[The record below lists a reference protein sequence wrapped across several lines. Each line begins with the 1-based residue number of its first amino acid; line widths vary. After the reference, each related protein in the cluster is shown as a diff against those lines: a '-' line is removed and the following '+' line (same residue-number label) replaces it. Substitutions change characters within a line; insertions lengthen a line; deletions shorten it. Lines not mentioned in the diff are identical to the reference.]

1 VVSGPVPKISL
12 HDPTGDAFD
21 SLGDPSNPLD
31 DVTGAGMA
39 QDSRGTAFAVT
50 FKTTVNPRTQ
60 PTWLQGNAAVVWF
73 VDTNRDDIPEYETY
87 MFDNPDTG
95 QLVAQVQAL
104 NATHPSCNA
113 AFTLTAGVG
122 YRLNAPAGCLPR
134 MTSVRFQACAFF
146 GGGPTDDTT
155 AVDCA
160 PDLDLSTPIVVND
173 TGRDGYWMLGA
184 DGRVYPFGGAVG
196 FAGLVPGAVAMAPG
210 RDGRGYWVTDF
221 GGRVYAFGTA
231 RYFGGSP
238 RLGAGESVSTIS
250 ATPSGGG
257 YWLFT
262 NRGRV
267 FPFGN
272 ASSFGDMSGTRL
284 NGPIVAS
291 VATPSGRG
299 YYLVGSDGGIF
310 SFGDARF
317 HGSTGGLRLHRPVV
331 GIAPTPAGTGYW
343 LVASDGGVFAFNA
356 PFRGSMGAVRL
367 AQPVDGLVA
376 FGNGYLMAAAD
387 GGVFNFSNRAFAG
400 SLAAHPPTAPIIGLA
415 AFST

>member
-1 VVSGPVPKISL
+1 VTTRALAAPVPKITV
-12 HDPTGDAFD
+12 HDPVGDVPFPQ
-21 SLGDPSNPLD
+21 GDL
-31 DVTGAGMA
+31 TGAGFGQNA
-39 QDSRGTAFAVT
+39 TSFTFAVT
-50 FKTTVNPRTQ
+50 VVS
-60 PTWLQGNAAVVWF
+60 PTDPNTDPAWQDALALVGWAI
-73 VDTNRDDIPEYETY
+73 DTNNDGVPEYLLGLVGDFPGAT
-87 MFDNPDTG
+87 FLLSLANPNAQPCTG
-95 QLVAQVQAL
+95 
-104 NATHPSCNA
+104 TG
-113 AFTLTAGVG
+113 AFIAHSG
-122 YRLNAPAGCLPR
+122 YRATFKNSCLPAGIHF
-134 MTSVRFQACAFF
+134 RFQALMQYT
-146 GGGPTDDTT
+146 TDANDLNPP
-155 AVDCA
+155 VDFA
-160 PDLDLSTPIVVND
+160 PDNGWSAPVTTVAAQS
-173 TGRDGYWMLGA
+173 GRDGYWMLGA